1 MSRIFVPRI
10 IRCATHAIASRD
22 ASRVT
27 INWTLVGNPGN
38 AADSATGSLFRA
50 TANPYNINKSGAVQL
65 EMPPQL

>member
-1 MSRIFVPRI
+1 
-10 IRCATHAIASRD
+10 
-22 ASRVT
+22 VT

-38 AADSATGSLFRA
+38 AAESATGSLFRA